1 MSLAVKILGSDFLD
15 KAPPLYSGGVLAN
28 VLGLHVFRTLYLNL
42 WRLKPKKLGGE
53 YQKHL
58 DILEKDGILV
68 LPDFFPKEQFEEIK
82 KEFDEVYSG
91 WSPFE
96 YNPENL
102 SKRQRDFPEY
112 FETIA
117 EKIVPAKTPAFMK
130 YLVNNEF
137 ITKLSEAVT
146 HRANNIPPHQHFW
159 YLQKRSLEKENVGSL
174 HTAGF
179 PHADV
184 PYPTVKVFLYINDV
198 NEDNAAYIFAKGS
211 HKLTLKRLLFEYKLS
226 VSYAKTRN
234 DIAHEEDVHD
244 LGYDCESIC
253 GKANTL
259 FISNN
264 MGYHN
269 RGDFSNLEPRKTA
282 QLDFRQLET
291 WRNILTRKG
300 SGIFSKVS
308 RRFVKSFDKAIK
320 KERRASISNNNMS

>member
-1 MSLAVKILGSDFLD
+1 MSLAVKILKEDFLD
-15 KAPPLYSGGVLAN
+15 KSPPLYSGGVFAN

-53 YQKHL
+53 FAKYIDTL
-58 DILEKDGILV
+58 DKDGILV
-68 LPDFFPKEQFEEIK
+68 IPDFLPKEQFDAIK
-82 KEFDEVYSG
+82 KEYDEAYSG
-91 WSPFE
+91 WSPFD
-96 YNPENL
+96 YNPEEL
-102 SKRQRDFPEY
+102 SKRQKDFPEY
-112 FETIA
+112 FSSIA
-117 EKIVPAKTPAFMK
+117 EKILSPKTPAFME
-130 YLVNNEF
+130 YFVNNEF

-146 HRANNIPPHQHFW
+146 HRTNNIPPHQHFW
-159 YLQKRSLEKENVGSL
+159 FLQRRSMENEKVGSL

-184 PYPTVKVFLYINDV
+184 PYPTVKVFLYMNDV
-198 NEDNAAYIFAKGS
+198 NEDNAAYIFARGS

-234 DIAHEEDVHD
+234 DIAHEEDVKD
-244 LGYDCESIC
+244 LGYKCESIC

-269 RGDFSNLEPRKTA
+269 RGDFSNLEPRQTV

-291 WRNILTRKG
+291 WRNILTKKG
-300 SGIFSKVS
+300 TGIFSKVS
-308 RRFVKSFDKAIK
+308 RRFVKNFDKGIK
-320 KERRASISNNNMS
+320 EKRRAGISNNNMS